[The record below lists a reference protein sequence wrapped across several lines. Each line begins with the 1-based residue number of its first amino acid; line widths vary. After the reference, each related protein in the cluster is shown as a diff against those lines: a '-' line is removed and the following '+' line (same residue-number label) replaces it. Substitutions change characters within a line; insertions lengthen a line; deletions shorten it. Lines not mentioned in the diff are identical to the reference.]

1 MISVRINY
9 LDKSFLASVE
19 SGSASMTLKITIFQ
33 IKISNGQNIT
43 RRVAEVFV
51 VKFLNKLKVDIFQ
64 NLSKLTFSNLIKTC
78 VRMLR

>member
-9 LDKSFLASVE
+9 LDKSFFASVE

-78 VRMLR
+78 VRI

>member
-9 LDKSFLASVE
+9 FDKSFLASAE
-19 SGSASMTLKITIFQ
+19 SGSAVVTLKMRIFQ

-51 VKFLNKLKVDIFQ
+51 VKF
-64 NLSKLTFSNLIKTC
+64 
-78 VRMLR
+78 

>member
-78 VRMLR
+78 VRI